1 MIARYTIEHRIRFEY
16 DAPVRAEVMTLH
28 LCPLR
33 DRIQVV
39 RSFSVR
45 TDPDGPLFEF
55 IDPFGNA
62 AHFLDRAR
70 VHEQLEIVARSSAEV
85 GPVPPAPERLA
96 AGGWEELREARND
109 VDLWPMLHASEY
121 VRPSPALERFI
132 AAHRLAPG
140 DDPLAS
146 ARELRA
152 KLFRIF
158 EYVPG
163 ITTAQSPIESI
174 LETGRG
180 VCQDYA
186 HVMAT
191 ILRKWGIPCRYVSGY
206 LAPVEENVTTGES
219 HAWVEGWFPGVG
231 WLGFDPTNDTE
242 GDERH
247 VRVAVGRDYADVPP
261 TRGVFLGIARSRLE
275 TEVVIER
282 W

>member
-1 MIARYTIEHRIRFEY
+1 MRFDY
-16 DAPVRAEVMTLH
+16 GVPVRSEVMTLH
-28 LCPLR
+28 LCPVR

-39 RSFSVR
+39 RGFSVH
-45 TDPDGPLFEF
+45 TEPHGPLFEF
-55 IDPFGNA
+55 TDPFGNTG
-62 AHFLDRAR
+62 HFMDRAR
-70 VHEQLEIVARSSAEV
+70 PHERLEIVARSDVEV
-85 GPVPPAPERLA
+85 GPMPIFPEHSSGRT
-96 AGGWEELREARND
+96 GWRGLEEARD
-109 VDLWPMLHASEY
+109 ELELWPMLHPSRF
-121 VRPSPALERFI
+121 VRSSPALERFI
-132 AAHRLAPG
+132 AAHGLAPG

-152 KLFRIF
+152 RLFRIF

-163 ITTAQSPIESI
+163 STTADSPIEAI
-174 LETGRG
+174 LEIGRG

-186 HVMAT
+186 HVMAS
-191 ILRKWGIPCRYVSGY
+191 ILRKWGVPCRYVSGY
-206 LAPVEENVTTGES
+206 LAPAEENVTTGES

-261 TRGVFLGIARSRLE
+261 TRGVFHGTARSRLE
-275 TEVVIER
+275 TEVIIER

>member
-1 MIARYTIEHRIRFEY
+1 M
-16 DAPVRAEVMTLH
+16 
-28 LCPLR
+28 
-33 DRIQVV
+33 
-39 RSFSVR
+39 
-45 TDPDGPLFEF
+45 
-55 IDPFGNA
+55 
-62 AHFLDRAR
+62 
-70 VHEQLEIVARSSAEV
+70 
-85 GPVPPAPERLA
+85 GPVPPAPERLP
-96 AGGWEELREARND
+96 AGGWEELREARSD

-121 VRPSPALERFI
+121 VRSSPALERFI
-132 AAHRLAPG
+132 DAHGLAPG

-152 KLFRIF
+152 RLFRIF

-163 ITTAQSPIESI
+163 STTADSPIEAI

-186 HVMAT
+186 HVMAS

-206 LAPVEENVTTGES
+206 LAPVEENVATGES

-247 VRVAVGRDYADVPP
+247 VRVAVGRDYGDVPP
-261 TRGVFLGIARSRLE
+261 TRGVFHGTVRSRLE
-275 TEVVIER
+275 TEVLIER